1 MINRITLLLFLFI
14 IACAPVAT
22 NKRNLIVEGI
32 KANGQQPEVIDQQPA
47 LTNQPN
53 MSEEMINKT
62 NQLLQETRAKSI
74 VAGQSQQQKP
84 QYDNIYQ
91 AIANSTPQQLMEMK
105 GYAAKQQGR
114 KEIIRNV
121 GSERGAQLISLI
133 DSGQMSL
140 KQALNRSKNELSPVM
155 RLIDDAYFKK
165 GATTKDLLI
174 IKERLKNSWTQAERN
189 KWKSLYTTLDNKEI
203 AEKHTSTKIYDAD
216 KVALELNKYKKMLDD
231 GLISQEDYDAKKNK
245 LLGL

>member
-14 IACAPVAT
+14 IGCAPVAT
-22 NKRNLIVEGI
+22 NKRNLIVKKDVLSEMKQKSSLTGQEQVFAQNPEQAVLQDI
-32 KANGQQPEVIDQQPA
+32 QPQQQPQQQP
-47 LTNQPN
+47 TKYKN
-53 MSEEMINKT
+53 
-62 NQLLQETRAKSI
+62 
-74 VAGQSQQQKP
+74 V
-84 QYDNIYQ
+84 YQ
-91 AIANSTPQQLMEMK
+91 AIANSTPQQILEMK

-114 KEIIRNV
+114 REIIRNV

-174 IKERLKNSWTQAERN
+174 IKERLKKSWTQAESN
-189 KWKSLYTTLDNKEI
+189 KWQSLYTAMDNKEI

-216 KVALELNKYKKMLDD
+216 KVALELKKYKKMLDD
-231 GLISQEDYDAKKNK
+231 GLISQDDYDAKKNK